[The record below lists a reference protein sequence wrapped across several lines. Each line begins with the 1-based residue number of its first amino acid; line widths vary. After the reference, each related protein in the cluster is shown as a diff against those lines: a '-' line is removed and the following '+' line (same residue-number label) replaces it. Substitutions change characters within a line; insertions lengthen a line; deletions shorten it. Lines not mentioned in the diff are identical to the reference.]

1 MKTERLTV
9 AQACIK
15 FLHNQYVERDGRAEK
30 FFAGCFGIF
39 GHGNVAGLG
48 QALQQYPEFPY
59 YQCRNEQAMVHSAV
73 AFSKVKNRLSTFACT
88 SSIGPGATNMLT
100 GAALATVNRIP
111 VLLLPGDIFA
121 RRDVA
126 PVLQQIES
134 GFSQDSSANDCFKP
148 VSKYWDRINRAEQLI
163 TSLPEV
169 MRVLTS
175 QAETGAVTLCM
186 PQDVQAEA
194 FDFPVDL
201 FEKRTWH
208 IGRPRADLALLRKA
222 AEWIKS
228 SKKPLIIAGGG
239 VIYSEA
245 TEVLERLVNQTGI
258 PVGETFAGKGSL
270 PYDNLHNLGAI
281 GVTGTP
287 GGVEIPKEADVV
299 IGIGTRYSD
308 FTTASKTLFQN
319 PAVKFINL
327 NIAEFDAHKHAAL
340 PLVADAKVSLE
351 ELVHLLGDY
360 TVDAG
365 YKRRVAKLNKSWDA
379 KVSEIYSLNHPGMSQ
394 GEVIG
399 RVNELSDPSAI
410 MICAAGSAPGDLH
423 KAWRARH
430 PKNFHLEYGYSCM
443 GYEIAGGLGAK
454 MAAPEREVYVIVGDG
469 SYLMLA
475 QEIITSIQEDKK
487 LIIVLINNH
496 GFASIGGLS
505 RSLGTEGFGTR
516 YLYRDQE
523 INKIGGDELDPAT
536 AKKQYLPVDLVK
548 NAESLGAIVLQAE
561 DIQDLEKKL
570 TEAQKTDRTTV
581 VYVETDRYQGME
593 GYSWWE
599 VPVSEVSEKKEVQEA
614 FKNYTI
620 EKKNQKYYLK
630 PPIDADSWAD

>member
-15 FLHNQYVERDGRAEK
+15 FLHQQYIARDGREEK

-73 AFSKVKNRLSTFACT
+73 AYAKVKNRLSTFACT

-134 GFSQDSSANDCFKP
+134 GLSQDSSANDCFKP

-163 TSLPEV
+163 TALPEV

-194 FDFPVDL
+194 FDFPQEL

-208 IGRPRADLALLRKA
+208 ISRPRADVSLLQKA
-222 AEWIKS
+222 VAWIKS
-228 SKKPLIIAGGG
+228 SKRPVIVAGGG

-245 TEVLERLVNQTGI
+245 TEILEKLVNQTGI

-270 PYDNLHNLGAI
+270 PYDNPHNLGAI

-287 GGVEIPKEADVV
+287 GGVEIPKEADLV

-319 PAVKFINL
+319 PEVKFINL

-340 PLVADAKVSLE
+340 PLVSDAKATLE
-351 ELVHLLGDY
+351 ELIPLLGDY
-360 TVDAG
+360 QVNSA
-365 YKRRVAKLNKSWDA
+365 YRSRVAALNKSWDET
-379 KVSEIYSLNHPGMSQ
+379 VSQIYSLNHPGLSQ

-399 RVNELSDPSAI
+399 RVNELSNPEAI
-410 MICAAGSAPGDLH
+410 MICAAGSMPGDLH

-454 MAAPEREVYVIVGDG
+454 MAAPEREVYVMVGDG

-487 LIIVLINNH
+487 LIIILINNH

-505 RSLGTEGFGTR
+505 RSLGTDGFGTR
-516 YLYRDQE
+516 YLFRDQAK
-523 INKIGGDELDPAT
+523 NKIAGDEIDPTIAE
-536 AKKQYLPVDLVK
+536 KQYLPVDLVK
-548 NAESLGAIVLQAE
+548 NAESLGAIVIQAK
-561 DIQDLEKKL
+561 DVASLEESIKQ
-570 TEAQKTDRTTV
+570 AQKTDRTTV

-599 VPVSEVSEKKEVQEA
+599 VPVSEVSEKKEVQKA
-614 FKNYTI
+614 FKEYTK

-630 PPIDADSWAD
+630 PPIDSESWAD